1 MKHLRKSIVISVM
14 ALVAMNFPTP
24 IFGQTTLAIHGG
36 MSRATIGGDDASE
49 EGVDVDARSGIKVG
63 ASATIPIQDKFS
75 LRLGSEYVQKG
86 FQGDIDDDF
95 FGIDNVSLGLN
106 LDYIE
111 LSGLGVLN
119 LMPSES
125 AASVYMLAG
134 PAVGI
139 NVKCEV
145 VAGDGSTTVKG
156 NCEDEDLNT
165 KTLDLGIT
173 GGIGTEMAIS
183 EGMTFSVELLYTLG
197 VQSFSSIEGD
207 DIKNRAI
214 ALQVGVGFPI
224 GK

>member
-1 MKHLRKSIVISVM
+1 MKHLRKSIVIGVI
-14 ALVAMNFPTP
+14 ALVAMNFPTS
-24 IFGQTTLAIHGG
+24 IFGQTTIAIQGG
-36 MSRATIGGDDASE
+36 LSRATIGGDDASE

-75 LRLGSEYVQKG
+75 LRFGSEYVQKG
-86 FQGDIDDDF
+86 FQGDIDDF
-95 FGIDNVSLGLN
+95 FGIDNVSFGLN

-111 LSGLGVLN
+111 LSGLGAFN

-125 AASVYMLAG
+125 TASVYMLAG

-145 VAGDGSTTVKG
+145 VAGDGSTTVKEDCG
-156 NCEDEDLNT
+156 DEDLDT

-173 GGIGTEMAIS
+173 GGIGTEMAFS

-214 ALQVGVGFPI
+214 TLQAGVGFPI